1 MGDLIGHLTDAPI
14 PNLLVLAGLAFV
26 AIAVLGNITAKVNP
40 SKNGRIASGVVGAA
54 LLAGGLML
62 HASSDATRTAATPP
76 ISPAPAMASTQAA
89 ATTGAASSPAT
100 PAATGAVSPQPASG
114 AVPGA
119 SSLDGTWLTQKAH
132 GRAINHIV
140 IRQEGGLALV
150 HAWMNCAQ
158 PSCDLGEQPATLS
171 NGAADVQFVSGT
183 EARSVTITPISAT
196 QVRVKIHFIDASR
209 KADRNFDWIFV
220 RSQ

>member
-1 MGDLIGHLTDAPI
+1 MGDLISHLTDAPI

-26 AIAVLGNITAKVNP
+26 AIAVLGNITAKINP

-54 LLAGGLML
+54 LIAGGLMF
-62 HASSDATRTAATPP
+62 HASSDATRTVATPP
-76 ISPAPAMASTQAA
+76 INSAPTTTSTQAA
-89 ATTGAASSPAT
+89 AATGAASSPAI
-100 PAATGAVSPQPASG
+100 PSATGAALPQPASA
-114 AVPGA
+114 AVPAA

-132 GRAINHIV
+132 GRAINRIV
-140 IRQEGGLALV
+140 IRQEGGRALV

-158 PSCDLGEQPATLS
+158 PVCDLGEQPATLS

-183 EARSVTITPISAT
+183 EGRSVTITPISAT
-196 QVRVKIHFIDASR
+196 QVRVKVHFIDASR
-209 KADRNFDWIFV
+209 KADRDFDWVFV